1 MNKASTVTVSIL
13 DKEYQVACP
22 PEEKHA
28 LIEAAQNL
36 DGRMR
41 KIRKGGK
48 IVGLERIAV
57 MAALNISYELLQGGA
72 SGGNGKSDELQNE
85 VKRIDAK
92 VEGALQKFR
101 QMEIG

>member
-1 MNKASTVTVSIL
+1 MNRSSTVTVSIL

-28 LIEAAQNL
+28 LIEAAQDL
-36 DGRMR
+36 DRRMR
-41 KIRKGGK
+41 VIRKSGK

-57 MAALNISYELLQGGA
+57 MAALNCSYELLQSPGA
-72 SGGNGKSDELQNE
+72 SAPKNVELEND

-92 VEGALQKFR
+92 IEGALQKFR